1 MSKKQFNPIIQTTK
15 DYHKFKL
22 ITGNRDI
29 SPMHIKRLK
38 HSISQNPLIS
48 LITINERYEIIDGQH
63 RFHAFKELGLPI
75 HYIIVYGYGIKE
87 VQILNANSTNWKK
100 NDFLEGHAKNGN
112 EAYIKFKQFQE
123 DFPSFNF
130 STCLKVLSNL
140 RSEQT
145 KTYDGIKT
153 QSKDFEQG
161 LFEIP
166 NIKKSY
172 EIANMI
178 MDYKPYF
185 DKFNHTTF
193 ISTLLY
199 LFQHPNY
206 NHKQMLSKL
215 KLQPN
220 ALVVCRTQTQY
231 ALILEGVFN
240 YHTKNKVSLRYL

>member
-22 ITGNRDI
+22 IKGNRDI
-29 SPMHIKRLK
+29 SEMHIKRLK
-38 HSISQNPLIS
+38 HSISQTPLIS

-63 RFHAFKELGLPI
+63 RFNAFKELGLPI
-75 HYIIVYGYGIKE
+75 HFIMVYGYGIKE

-100 NDFLEGHAKNGN
+100 TDFLDGHSKSGK
-112 EAYIKFKQFQE
+112 ESYLKFKKFQE

-140 RSEQT
+140 RSEHT
-145 KTYDGIKT
+145 KTYEGIKA

-166 NIKKSY
+166 NLKKSY

-199 LFQHPNY
+199 LFQHENY
-206 NHKQMLSKL
+206 KHTQMLSKL
-215 KLQPN
+215 KLQPK
-220 ALVVCRTQTQY
+220 ALVVCRNQTQY
-231 ALILEGVFN
+231 ALMLEGIFN
-240 YHTKNKVSLRYL
+240 YHTSKKVSLRY